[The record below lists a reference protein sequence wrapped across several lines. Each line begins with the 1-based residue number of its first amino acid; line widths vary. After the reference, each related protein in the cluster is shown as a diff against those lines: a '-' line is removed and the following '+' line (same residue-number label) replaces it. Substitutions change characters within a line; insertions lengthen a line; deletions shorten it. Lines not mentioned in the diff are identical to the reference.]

1 LTFQRQTWEQSPE
14 YAKTQDYV
22 QSIVDGKDASKNT
35 GSDRAHAA
43 SYLEQLRVVTGRAFT
58 NYWRDS
64 DYVLGKIQLNIW
76 MGLLNGL
83 TFIQLSNN
91 LVDSRGR
98 MFSIFVGVITG
109 PVLSLQIEPR
119 FVILRD
125 QFLARENESRVY
137 HWSVFV
143 ISALVV
149 EIPFTLLG
157 GLIYWLLWYYMV
169 GYFYISTRAGYAFL
183 MYELYSLFVAS
194 LAQLTAAIF
203 PTALAA
209 QVANGFIWLVVNTF
223 NGPLSP
229 PPLTPTGWRW
239 FYNIS
244 PLFYFIDGIAS
255 NAMHAL
261 EIQCGPS
268 EISVFRAP
276 PSETCE
282 QYTSQ
287 FFNMSSASGYLINPT
302 ATGQCEYCSYSNGDQ
317 YVSLSPFPQRVQKKF
332 CDANT

>member
-1 LTFQRQTWEQSPE
+1 
-14 YAKTQDYV
+14 
-22 QSIVDGKDASKNT
+22 
-35 GSDRAHAA
+35 
-43 SYLEQLRVVTGRAFT
+43 
-58 NYWRDS
+58 
-64 DYVLGKIQLNIW
+64 
-76 MGLLNGL
+76 MGLMNGL
-83 TFIQLSNN
+83 TFLQLSNS

-119 FVILRD
+119 FIILRD

-143 ISALVV
+143 IGALVV

-203 PTALAA
+203 PTVLAA
-209 QVANGFIWLVVNTF
+209 QVATGFIWLVVNTF

-244 PLFYFIDGIAS
+244 PLFYFIEGIGS

-261 EIQCGPS
+261 QIQCDPS

-276 PSETCE
+276 ASETCE
-282 QYTSQ
+282 AYASQ
-287 FFNMSSASGYLINPT
+287 FFNMSSASGYIINPT

-317 YVSLSPFPQRVQKKF
+317 YVSLSPFPQHVHKSGAQ
-332 CDANT
+332 CVVYIGGANR